1 MKQKRATIQPLIH
14 HQSTLQSNLNLI
26 MITEELSPSPLDF
39 SYYPWAYWILI
50 LIMYNY
56 TIALDH
62 YLLCICHYKAKSSFS
77 SDLMLL
83 VILQIKLT
91 TTFHCGAKTYL
102 LDSYHFFI
110 YFYCTTLKP
119 GILRLGIM
127 YFCCLDMSVNNHPL
141 HLEWMST
148 IKNKKPL
155 CDSSSKNLE

>member
-91 TTFHCGAKTYL
+91 TTFHCGAKNC
-102 LDSYHFFI
+102 
-110 YFYCTTLKP
+110 FYCWTLTTSLYTFTV
-119 GILRLGIM
+119 LLWNQA
-127 YFCCLDMSVNNHPL
+127 FCDWVLCIFAVWICL
-141 HLEWMST
+141 
-148 IKNKKPL
+148 
-155 CDSSSKNLE
+155 

>member
-62 YLLCICHYKAKSSFS
+62 YLLCICHYKQKVASQVIWCYLWYYKSNSQLPFIVEQK
-77 SDLMLL
+77 LL
-83 VILQIKLT
+83 L
-91 TTFHCGAKTYL
+91 L

-127 YFCCLDMSVNNHPL
+127 YFCCLDMSVNNHPFIL
-141 HLEWMST
+141 NECL
-148 IKNKKPL
+148 L
-155 CDSSSKNLE
+155 

>member
-91 TTFHCGAKTYL
+91 TTFHCGAKTAFIVGL
-102 LDSYHFFI
+102 LPLLYILLLYYSETRHFATGYYVFLLFG
-110 YFYCTTLKP
+110 YVCK
-119 GILRLGIM
+119 
-127 YFCCLDMSVNNHPL
+127 
-141 HLEWMST
+141 
-148 IKNKKPL
+148 
-155 CDSSSKNLE
+155 

>member
-39 SYYPWAYWILI
+39 SFYPWAYWILI

-62 YLLCICHYKAKSSFS
+62 YLLCICHYKQKVS
-77 SDLMLL
+77 SDTCDTTNQTHNYLSLWSKKLL
-83 VILQIKLT
+83 L
-91 TTFHCGAKTYL
+91 L